1 MGRTGVSSGEL
12 EKERD
17 SVLRAIT
24 DDGGFRV
31 IATRT
36 TETVREASSAQR
48 VAGETARVFGELL
61 TGAVLYRETMAPALR
76 VQAILQGASE
86 SGQVVADSMP
96 DGSSRGLVRG
106 AKNGSGL
113 KLSNGAMLQMMR
125 TLPRGD
131 IHRGVVE
138 VPASGD
144 ISEALMAYMQT
155 SEQVVSMI
163 SVGCQIKD
171 GEVTA
176 AGGYIVQLLPELS
189 DPELAIMTER
199 LKDFRTIDALLD
211 GVAETPER
219 LTGEILYGMDYSILE
234 QSEIRFGCSCSEL
247 RVLTSLATLGR
258 ADLEE
263 LIEDGEVIEVSCDY
277 CGQEYHLSPEQLR
290 GLIDDS

>member
-1 MGRTGVSSGEL
+1 MSPSDP

-17 SVLRAIT
+17 SVLRAMT

-31 IATRT
+31 ITTRT
-36 TETVREASSAQR
+36 TETVREAASAQKTS
-48 VAGETARVFGELL
+48 GETARAFGELL

-76 VQAILQGASE
+76 VQAILQGANE
-86 SGQVVADSMP
+86 SGQLVADSMP
-96 DGSSRGLVRG
+96 DGTSRGLVRG

-113 KLSNGAMLQMMR
+113 KLTSGAMLQMMR

-131 IHRGVVE
+131 VHRGVVE
-138 VPASGD
+138 VPTSGD
-144 ISEALMAYMQT
+144 ISEALMAYMQA

-163 SVGCQIKD
+163 SVGCQLEH
-171 GEVTA
+171 GEIVA

-189 DPELAIMTER
+189 EAELAVMTER
-199 LKDFRTIDALLD
+199 LKDFRSIGTLLD

-234 QSEIRFGCSCSEL
+234 SSEVRFGCSCSEL

-258 ADLEE
+258 SDIEE

-277 CGQEYHLSPEQLR
+277 CGREYRLSPEQLR
-290 GLIDDS
+290 GLVDDS